1 MSGLINGIRLVAGL
15 IDRINEFFG
24 QILAWLALLLV
35 LNVFMVVVLRY
46 LFSSGD
52 VWMQETYI
60 WMHAFVF
67 MLGAGFTL
75 LHDGHVRIDLIYSG
89 ASDRYKAFVN
99 FFGSIFLAA
108 PVLWLIYARG
118 MDFFYRSFSRLET
131 SPEAGGLPA
140 LYILKGVI
148 PALAIFLGLQVFSMA
163 IRSLDTIITGERVRL
178 VEDEDEPLT

>member
-15 IDRINEFFG
+15 IDWINEAIG
-24 QILAWLALLLV
+24 QVLAWLALLLV
-35 LNVFMVVVLRY
+35 INVFLVVVLRY
-46 LFSSGD
+46 VFSYGD

-60 WMHAFVF
+60 WMHAYIF
-67 MLGAGFTL
+67 MLGAGYTL

-99 FFGSIFLAA
+99 FFGSIFLGA
-108 PVLWLIYARG
+108 PVLWLIYSRG

-140 LYILKGVI
+140 LYVLKAAI
-148 PALAIFLGLQVFSMA
+148 PILAIVLALQVLSMA
-163 IRSLDTIITGERVRL
+163 LRSLDTIITGRKI
-178 VEDEDEPLT
+178 VEEEEPLT

>member
-1 MSGLINGIRLVAGL
+1 MSGLISGIRLVAGL
-15 IDRINEFFG
+15 IDRINEMVG
-24 QILAWLALLLV
+24 QVLAWLALLLV
-35 LNVFMVVVLRY
+35 LNVFFVVVLRY
-46 LFSSGD
+46 VFSYGD

-118 MDFFYRSFSRLET
+118 MDFFYRSFSRLE
-131 SPEAGGLPA
+131 SRYSSDGLNPWTTN
-140 LYILKGVI
+140 
-148 PALAIFLGLQVFSMA
+148 
-163 IRSLDTIITGERVRL
+163 SLHGIAVVRHSHYWRTCT
-178 VEDEDEPLT
+178 PGSRRR